1 MNKKKHFTLIELLVV
16 IAIIAILAAM
26 LLPALSKAREKAEQI
41 SCVNNMK
48 QFGIGN
54 TMYSQDNRHWFCLN
68 KPQAVDGWIYGG
80 EPVSSGSAKYNLK
93 PDQGALF
100 QYIGDEKVYLCD
112 SDLNDVNATYS
123 RNANLSVAK
132 KINMVKKPSTFVTFV
147 EDSNN
152 DDGNFSAP
160 KWDYTANPQGLTS
173 PPAGSGFN
181 TVGFW
186 HGGATNLLYTDSH
199 VESSNKPIEE
209 IRVLCAK
216 YK

>member
-1 MNKKKHFTLIELLVV
+1 MKKHFTLIELLVV
-16 IAIIAILAAM
+16 IGIIAILAAM

-54 TMYSQDNRHWFCLN
+54 TMYSQDNKNWFCAN
-68 KPQAVDGWIYGG
+68 KPEYKDGWIYG
-80 EPVSSGSAKYNLK
+80 VSKNGSGNPYNLY
-93 PDQGALF
+93 PAEGALF

-112 SDLNDVNATYS
+112 SDLNDVKATYS

-132 KINMVKKPSTFVTFV
+132 KINMVKMPSTFVTFV

-160 KWDYTANPQGLTS
+160 QWEYTANP
-173 PPAGSGFN
+173 PALSTGTFN

-186 HGGATNLLYTDSH
+186 HGGTTNLLYFDAH
-199 VESSNKPIEE
+199 VESSNKPIDE
-209 IRVLCAK
+209 IRLLCAK

>member
-1 MNKKKHFTLIELLVV
+1 MKKHFTLIELLVV
-16 IAIIAILAAM
+16 IGIIAILAAM

-54 TMYSQDNRHWFCLN
+54 TMYSQDNKNWFCAN
-68 KPQAVDGWIYGG
+68 KPEYKDGWIYG
-80 EPVSSGSAKYNLK
+80 VSKNGSGNPYNLY
-93 PDQGALF
+93 PAEGALF

-112 SDLNDVNATYS
+112 SDLNDVKATYS

-147 EDSNN
+147 EDNNN
-152 DDGNFSAP
+152 DDGNFATAG
-160 KWDYTANPQGLTS
+160 WDYSANAFSDSTS
-173 PPAGSGFN
+173 TN
-181 TVGFW
+181 TVGRF
-186 HGGATNLLYTDSH
+186 HNGDSTNLLYTDSH
-199 VESSNKPIEE
+199 VESTNKPIDE
-209 IRVLCAK
+209 IRKLCAQ

>member
-1 MNKKKHFTLIELLVV
+1 MKKLFTLIELLVV
-16 IAIIAILAAM
+16 IGIIAVLAAM
-26 LLPALSKAREKAEQI
+26 LLPALSKAREKAQQI
-41 SCVNNMK
+41 ACVNNMK

-54 TMYSQDNRHWFCLN
+54 TMYSQDNKNWFCASY
-68 KPQAVDGWIYGG
+68 PQAKWGWIYGG
-80 EPVSSGSAKYNLK
+80 SPVSEGSAKYNLQ
-93 PDQGALF
+93 PSEGALF

-112 SDLNDVNATYS
+112 NDINDVNATYS
-123 RNANLSVAK
+123 RNSNLGVAK

-160 KWDYTANPQGLTS
+160 QWEYTANP
-173 PPAGSGFN
+173 PALSTGTFN

-186 HGGATNLLYTDSH
+186 HGGTTNLLYFDAH
-199 VESSNKPIEE
+199 VESSNKPIDA
-209 IRVLCAK
+209 IRLRCAK

>member
-1 MNKKKHFTLIELLVV
+1 MKKNFTLIELLVV
-16 IAIIAILAAM
+16 IGIIAILAAM

-54 TMYSQDNRHWFCLN
+54 TMYSQDNRNWFCKN
-68 KPQAVDGWIYGG
+68 DPKHKDGWIYG
-80 EPVSSGSAKYNLK
+80 VSKNGDDQNPYNLY
-93 PDQGALF
+93 PAEGALF

-112 SDLNDVNATYS
+112 SDLNDVKATYS

-160 KWDYTANPQGLTS
+160 QWNYTANPQALTT
-173 PPAGSGFN
+173 GTFN

-186 HGGATNLLYTDSH
+186 HGGATNLLFTDSH
-199 VESSNKPIEE
+199 VESSNKPVDE
-209 IRVLCAK
+209 IRLLCAK